1 MQVAFATLHCAGIE
15 ALDSPQELAAL
26 LGCSRSAEGR
36 LDMFEGRVRAHVA
49 PEFVRFWDENLVT
62 IEAGILQCGGTERL
76 WAAWRAALPTT
87 DVNER
92 TWSVLTLA
100 SGTTYALAPLC
111 NGYASLQRFL
121 HRHVQC
127 CT

>member
-1 MQVAFATLHCAGIE
+1 M
-15 ALDSPQELAAL
+15 
-26 LGCSRSAEGR
+26 
-36 LDMFEGRVRAHVA
+36 RAHVA

-87 DVNER
+87 DVNVR
-92 TWSVLTLA
+92 TWFALTVV
-100 SGTTYALAPLC
+100 SGTTLAPLRDA
-111 NGYASLQRFL
+111 YAQLQRRRFL